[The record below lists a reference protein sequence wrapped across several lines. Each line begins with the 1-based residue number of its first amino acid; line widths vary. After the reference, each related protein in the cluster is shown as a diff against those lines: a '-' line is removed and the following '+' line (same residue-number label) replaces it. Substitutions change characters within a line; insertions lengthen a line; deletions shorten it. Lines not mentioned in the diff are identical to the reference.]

1 MSMYTILEDNV
12 RDIIINS
19 LSEYPATSVI
29 HSNSSG
35 TEPTTSYCTVSKL
48 RVSQKSKAQNSSMD
62 EDFNSETAVNYEVQ
76 ATISFIGSNSG
87 NLAFSSHVRLN
98 NTISNREFSQAKKLA
113 VTSKSNVV
121 SVPYL
126 RGTKWVDVFSYDV
139 SFNFIWG
146 VLEEI
151 QPILQVV
158 IENADYSE
166 TITIPPQI

>member
-1 MSMYTILEDNV
+1 MSMYAILKGSV
-12 RDIIINS
+12 RDIIINT
-19 LSEYPATSVI
+19 LSEYPTTEVI
-29 HSNSSG
+29 YSNSSG
-35 TEPTTSYCTVSKL
+35 TELTNTYCTIGKL
-48 RVSQKSKAQNSSMD
+48 TVSQKGKAQNSALD
-62 EDFNSETAVNYEVQ
+62 EDFNSQVSVNYEVQ
-76 ATISFIGSNSG
+76 TTVSFIGNNSG

-98 NTISNREFSQAKKLA
+98 NTTLNREFSQSRNLA
-113 VTSKSNVV
+113 VTNKSNVV

-151 QPILQVV
+151 QPVLQVV

>member
-1 MSMYTILEDNV
+1 MSMYTILKGSV
-12 RDIIINS
+12 RDVIINT
-19 LSEYPATSVI
+19 LSEYPTTEVI
-29 HSNSSG
+29 YSNSSG
-35 TEPTTSYCTVSKL
+35 TEPPSTYCTIGKL
-48 RVSQKSKAQNSSMD
+48 TVSQKGKAQNSALD
-62 EDFNSETAVNYEVQ
+62 EDFNSQTSVNYEVQ
-76 ATISFIGSNSG
+76 TTVSFIGNNSG
-87 NLAFSSHVRLN
+87 DLAFSSHVRLN
-98 NTISNREFSQAKKLA
+98 NTTLNREFSQSRNLA
-113 VTSKSNVV
+113 VTNKSNVV